1 MRRADRSRPSLPDSI
16 AEVSDAGP
24 LVKSVARLAGEPWQS
39 MHWISMAART
49 SP

>member
-1 MRRADRSRPSLPDSI
+1 MAARSRPPWGL
-16 AEVSDAGP
+16 AAGP
-24 LVKSVARLAGEPWQS
+24 LVLSVGRFVTVPWQS